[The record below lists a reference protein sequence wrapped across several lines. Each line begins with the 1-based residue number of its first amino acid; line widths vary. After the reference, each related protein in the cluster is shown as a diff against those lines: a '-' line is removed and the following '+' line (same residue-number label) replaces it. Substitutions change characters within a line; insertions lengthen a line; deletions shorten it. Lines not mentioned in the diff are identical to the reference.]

1 MCVADQSIGTNGQV
15 SQAIDRKA
23 EKGRLRCRRK
33 DEGERLQE
41 AVRGRRRK
49 IWKGRSISSRSWHNQ
64 FHIDGKLQL
73 DQITA
78 ARGAVPVVEASRE
91 MAFTAPSCEAM
102 RSQRQH
108 EQRAWTGYAQ
118 LEAACLR
125 RGTPKQE
132 GTKEG

>member
-1 MCVADQSIGTNGQV
+1 V

-64 FHIDGKLQL
+64 FHIDGKLQ
-73 DQITA
+73 
-78 ARGAVPVVEASRE
+78 RGAVPVVEASRE
-91 MAFTAPSCEAM
+91 MAFTASSCEAM
-102 RSQRQH
+102 HSQRQH